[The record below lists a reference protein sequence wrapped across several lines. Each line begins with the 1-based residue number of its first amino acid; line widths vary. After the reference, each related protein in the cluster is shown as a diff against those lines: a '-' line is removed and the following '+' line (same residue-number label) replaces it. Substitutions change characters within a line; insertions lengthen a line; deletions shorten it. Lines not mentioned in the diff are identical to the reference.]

1 MPAKRSAIT
10 PLLVLSGFALMLSAC
25 TASAPVTEAAPPK
38 VGGSGTCAADK
49 VQWAIG
55 QEGVQA
61 TMGRVWR
68 ESGAGLIRPIG
79 PNQAVTRDY
88 RPDRVNVE
96 LDAKNVITRITCG

>member
-1 MPAKRSAIT
+1 MRSAIT
-10 PLLVLSGFALMLSAC
+10 SLLMLSGLSLMMSGC
-25 TASAPVTEAAPPK
+25 TSAPVTEAAPPK

-68 ESGAGLIRPIG
+68 ESGAGLIRPIS